1 MVSFIVSSLP
11 VRVTLYHST
20 SSVLLIVNCFFSF
33 SLNFSA
39 VIQLAFAAAS
49 SAVSSVTV
57 SEDSFS
63 AAALSS
69 KKLYSSELLG

>member
-11 VRVTLYHST
+11 VRVTLYHSA

-39 VIQLAFAAAS
+39 VIQLEFVAAS

-63 AAALSS
+63 AEALSS
-69 KKLYSSELLG
+69 EKLYSSELSG